1 MSWERNRPSTHIP
14 LPVKRVIRA
23 RSRETSPT
31 GEDYCEVRLP
41 GVCRG
46 DYKLQYD
53 HYDDTGG
60 PDGVTESGGPKQVSN
75 HPDKIRLVCSAC
87 HNVHTQ
93 EQAKRGANAWKLQP
107 ERHPGLKKR

>member
-14 LPVKRVIRA
+14 ARVKLFIRA

-31 GEDYCEVRLP
+31 GEDYCELRIP

-53 HYDDTGG
+53 HYGEPG
-60 PDGVTESGGPKQVSN
+60 KDGVTESGGPQSVSN
-75 HPDKIRLVCSAC
+75 DPQHIRLVCSPC
-87 HNVHTQ
+87 HNRHTQ
-93 EQAKRGANAWKLQP
+93 EQAQRGANAWKLEP
-107 ERHPGLKKR
+107 ERHPGLKRRG